1 MISGFPNSVHDK
13 RDDWSQAA
21 NQRASQ
27 GKHVALLAKST
38 STNFKGLVF
47 IPKTEK

>member
-1 MISGFPNSVHDK
+1 MISGFPNGVCDK
-13 RDDWSQAA
+13 RDDWSLVA
-21 NQRASQ
+21 NQHGSS

-38 STNFKGLVF
+38 SANVF